1 LISLLTDEI
10 NHFSIPSTYSTQN
23 RRSNK
28 IGTKIKSHTFPNNTG
43 NAKSEVVIDA
53 QFTRKQKTPN
63 GKPSRVF
70 FCQLAIFSVIQMSI
84 PDK

>member
-1 LISLLTDEI
+1 VNPFITDEI

-28 IGTKIKSHTFPNNTG
+28 IGTKIKSPSFPDKTG

-53 QFTRKQKTPN
+53 QFT
-63 GKPSRVF
+63 
-70 FCQLAIFSVIQMSI
+70 
-84 PDK
+84 